1 MIILFFPF
9 IVLSQEDLFYYEQY
23 MPESSCGE
31 IINYSYYSVS
41 FCEDY
46 SSSEWAIY
54 FLTNERQL
62 GLVPRSS
69 DFRQDPQLKGR
80 DASVTAFIGS
90 GYDRGHLVPAGDM
103 SFNERAMSESYY
115 MTNMSAQTASLNR
128 GGWKELETKI
138 REWSYEIGSVVIIT
152 GLIKTNIN
160 TYGSYNLPIP
170 EYYYKVFIDVVN
182 KSSLALI
189 IPNKK
194 IKKNL
199 MEYAVSIEEL
209 ESVTGLDFFYKLPDE
224 IELMFEIDTGV
235 KKIKDKK

>member
-1 MIILFFPF
+1 M
-9 IVLSQEDLFYYEQY
+9 
-23 MPESSCGE
+23 
-31 IINYSYYSVS
+31 
-41 FCEDY
+41 
-46 SSSEWAIY
+46 
-54 FLTNERQL
+54 
-62 GLVPRSS
+62 
-69 DFRQDPQLKGR
+69 
-80 DASVTAFIGS
+80 
-90 GYDRGHLVPAGDM
+90 
-103 SFNERAMSESYY
+103 
-115 MTNMSAQTASLNR
+115 
-128 GGWKELETKI
+128 
-138 REWSYEIGSVVIIT
+138 IIT